1 VDIEDLPRIRLSPV
15 PDAPLLVVRG
25 GVLEPDLTR
34 ADAIRF
40 LRRYPLWG
48 RYGISAYFAAD
59 DEEIDVLCET
69 RLERFE
75 TVAVFLLSALGAAGI
90 EVVPTFRRPH
100 VTLAHADLEA
110 LVDGLRS
117 CEPRIVNNRYHR
129 GPGDGRP

>member
-1 VDIEDLPRIRLSPV
+1 M

-40 LRRYPLWG
+40 LRRYPRWG
-48 RYGISAYFAAD
+48 RYGISAYFATD
-59 DEEIDVLCET
+59 DEEIAVLCET

-75 TVAVFLLSALGAAGI
+75 TVAVFLLSALSAVGI

-100 VTLAHADLEA
+100 VTLAHADLDV
-110 LVDGLRS
+110 LVTGLCS
-117 CEPRIVNNRYHR
+117 CEYRILDNRYHR
-129 GPGDGRP
+129 GPGGVRP